1 MQNIHL
7 EDWKQREW
15 GNSNFINHIF
25 FQTEPSPFFNEPTC
39 IDLGFVIKRKVKQVQ
54 KPSQFSFFTTQYL
67 IRKVRQVLEQ
77 YQSLPHELYDAPHC
91 ACTHTNTD
99 VQEHLY
105 SLGIL
110 CLQLLVISP
119 RLLWHLKSFSYAL
132 YAADLTCLRQKK
144 NHILCLWQKCGGFYG
159 DRCDDGWQEGSV
171 GFWMKMWVCRKLQGC
186 EGGLRGEI
194 KKLWWIF
201 EEQRM
206 TSGSYFMV
214 EVPFSLPFLSWT
226 SPWQLI
232 TLWSCS
238 GTTEHS
244 GAWQCLCLQ
253 KAPSVS
259 NTPL

>member
-7 EDWKQREW
+7 EDWKQRRW

-54 KPSQFSFFTTQYL
+54 KPSQFSSFTTQYL

-144 NHILCLWQKCGGFYG
+144 SHFVPVTEVWRFLWRSMWWWVTRRISGVLNEDVGL
-159 DRCDDGWQEGSV
+159 QEASG
-171 GFWMKMWVCRKLQGC
+171 MW
-186 EGGLRGEI
+186 RG
-194 KKLWWIF
+194 
-201 EEQRM
+201 
-206 TSGSYFMV
+206 
-214 EVPFSLPFLSWT
+214 
-226 SPWQLI
+226 
-232 TLWSCS
+232 
-238 GTTEHS
+238 
-244 GAWQCLCLQ
+244 A
-253 KAPSVS
+253 
-259 NTPL
+259 